1 MKTWVML
8 ALALSCMGIALGV
21 GVVFLLYGGEMK
33 SAPCVVVDR
42 LYRDGVL
49 IHTTERVGKL
59 RVTDTGIVCEV
70 QTLVGKASPI
80 TGSK

>member
-8 ALALSCMGIALGV
+8 VLALSCIGIALGA
-21 GVVFLLYGGEMK
+21 GAVFLLYGNEIK

-42 LYRDGVL
+42 FYRDGVL

-70 QTLVGKASPI
+70 QTWVGKTTPI
-80 TGSK
+80 TGK